1 MNVQYAELLH
11 DFREL
16 PMLGV
21 HIHAVW
27 LFLRY
32 IYMYSIYI
40 TIKQSTLIQRQVNEQ
55 YCS

>member
-1 MNVQYAELLH
+1 MNVQYAELLD

-21 HIHAVW
+21 HIYAVW

-32 IYMYSIYI
+32 IYSICTI
-40 TIKQSTLIQRQVNEQ
+40 IKQSTLIQRQVNEQ
-55 YCS
+55 YYS